1 LIVCERT
8 FTREDPH
15 DPTYSMQ
22 EYDLYAW
29 IPVASRNGVDTH
41 RLSIRKNHQTDEFE
55 LYRQYFDYT
64 GARTKLEV
72 LFKDEDFAKVIDRG
86 NAERRKFLTVDEDL
100 TVCTHE
106 PSNKHIRCNGRRS

>member
-1 LIVCERT
+1 MIVCEHT

-15 DPTYSMQ
+15 EPIYSMR

-29 IPVASRNGVDTH
+29 IPLARRNGVDTH
-41 RLSIRKNHQTDEFE
+41 RLSIRKNHQTNEYE

-72 LFKDEDFAKVIDRG
+72 LFKDKDLVKVLDHG
-86 NAERRKFLTVDEDL
+86 NSERRKFLTVDEDD
-100 TVCTHE
+100 TVCTHT
-106 PSNKHIRCNGRRS
+106 PAHMHRRCNSRRS